1 MSVLV
6 TGGAGYIGSHMVKL
20 LGQRGFQVTVLDN
33 LCAGHRDA
41 VQGARFVLGDL
52 GERDL
57 LNALFQAEHFD
68 GVMHFARLVL
78 PLGVEREQL
87 HVRWR
92 WRVHGHEDVAQ
103 GLRQGSQDAMV
114 AGDELEVERLLQAE
128 LVGPLARV
136 GLVGQDFGG
145 ETEFGPNRVGPPL
158 SRTVSNTAPDRSAAS
173 KDMILP
179 SRS

>member
-1 MSVLV
+1 MDVGQASGY
-6 TGGAGYIGSHMVKL
+6 GGVESPFDFDLFGGGDAPIFKS
-20 LGQRGFQVTVLDN
+20 LG
-33 LCAGHRDA
+33 
-41 VQGARFVLGDL
+41 
-52 GERDL
+52 
-57 LNALFQAEHFD
+57 D

-173 KDMILP
+173 NMILP
-179 SRS
+179 SRSCDQKGAGSKKPYAVS